1 MYWRCSYF
9 AGRFS
14 IGLKKTTT
22 LLFPYMYN
30 YRNFFHRFFLL
41 VRRNYKTT
49 KITFIHFFAGLHMH
63 AVAQDPAPV
72 CVCRLLKTFP
82 FPFFFVFKA
91 RPPLRKDV
99 NPQITHKCIMCIY
112 SGTLL
117 KIQHTSLTHS
127 LTRWL
132 TPSVWP
138 SGTL

>member
-1 MYWRCSYF
+1 
-9 AGRFS
+9 
-14 IGLKKTTT
+14 
-22 LLFPYMYN
+22 
-30 YRNFFHRFFLL
+30 
-41 VRRNYKTT
+41 
-49 KITFIHFFAGLHMH
+49 MH

-72 CVCRLLKTFP
+72 CVCRLLKTFS

-127 LTRWL
+127 LADSL
-132 TPSVWP
+132 PL
-138 SGTL
+138 SGLQGRYNSRHESLDIYANFQNIS

>member
-1 MYWRCSYF
+1 
-9 AGRFS
+9 
-14 IGLKKTTT
+14 
-22 LLFPYMYN
+22 MYN
-30 YRNFFHRFFLL
+30 YQILSYYYLRE
-41 VRRNYKTT
+41 VWRNYKTT
-49 KITFIHFFAGLHMH
+49 KITFINFFAGLHMH
-63 AVAQDPAPV
+63 AQDPAPV

-127 LTRWL
+127 LTR
-132 TPSVWP
+132 
-138 SGTL
+138 